1 MNTTPQTPEQKISSK
16 IREIEELLLS
26 NNASYGNSAL
36 STLGVFSALTPIKAI
51 CARIDDKLNRIKN
64 KGITDQTEDTIT
76 DLIGYLILLKIALED
91 DHNNNPNP
99 NPAQT
104 NNYFSEP
111 FVNGTTTYYKSFS
124 SGNPNNGG
132 PQKFFTDY

>member
-1 MNTTPQTPEQKISSK
+1 MSTTQQTPEQRISSK
-16 IREIEELLLS
+16 IKEIEDLLLMK
-26 NNASYGNSAL
+26 NASYGNSAL
-36 STLGVFSALTPIKAI
+36 SPLGVFSALTPVKAI

-91 DHNNNPNP
+91 DHDKPNP
-99 NPAQT
+99 NITET
-104 NNYFSEP
+104 NNYFP
-111 FVNGTTTYYKSFS
+111 DTFVNRTTTYYKSFS
-124 SGNPNNGG
+124 SGNADNGW